1 MSTRHVRVLLVT
13 LFAALLIASVPGSA
27 HAQATSL
34 FLKITGINA
43 LAGCGLSTDSF
54 HKGEIIL
61 RSVEENIFHPT
72 DPITG
77 LPLGTSVDGR
87 TLKVVKDPDPCS
99 PTLFLT
105 MLQDRLVQ
113 EINIF
118 FVRTVAEIPREV
130 ATIRASDV
138 QIVGINL
145 ASNAGG
151 AATEI
156 VSFALLGQLQ
166 LTVLK
171 FDETTGQ
178 PAGSIT
184 TCWSFAANKRC

>member
-34 FLKITGINA
+34 FLKITGITA
-43 LAGCGLSTDSF
+43 LEKCGLSTTTG
-54 HKGEIIL
+54 HQGEIIL
-61 RSVEENIFHPT
+61 LGVEENIFPPT

-87 TLKVVKDPDPCS
+87 TLKVVKNPDPCS
-99 PTLFLT
+99 PFLFLT
-105 MLQDRLVQ
+105 MLQDRFIQ

-118 FVRTVAEIPREV
+118 FVSTGTSPEVV
-130 ATIRASDV
+130 ATIRASNV

-145 ASNAGG
+145 ASNAGS

-166 LTVLK
+166 LTVFK
-171 FDETTGQ
+171 FDETGGAPT
-178 PAGSIT
+178 PTT